1 MRFKLLILFIVLFIK
16 NNAQM
21 VLNIDSVGLNSKT
34 ENVYNKAAFNDS
46 LASSFCIVIK
56 KEVKAHRHVFHS
68 EHVIVMEG
76 EGIMQLGDQTFTIK
90 KGDLIFIP
98 KNIIHSVKTTGK
110 NQLKVISI
118 QSPMF
123 DGKDRIFTK
132 AK

>member
-1 MRFKLLILFIVLFIK
+1 
-16 NNAQM
+16 M